1 MAKRRRRPVQK
12 FNRKMRTKLLVLF
25 TVIMAGL
32 CGMIG
37 RLMYIEY
44 TSGDKYEK
52 KVLSMQSYD
61 SKTIPYQRGDIVD
74 STCLLYT
81 SPSPRD
87 S

>member
-12 FNRKMRTKLLVLF
+12 LNRKMRTKLLVLF

-32 CGMIG
+32 CVMIG

-61 SKTIPYQRGDIVD
+61 SKTIP
-74 STCLLYT
+74 
-81 SPSPRD
+81 
-87 S
+87 

>member
-52 KVLSMQSYD
+52 KVL
-61 SKTIPYQRGDIVD
+61 
-74 STCLLYT
+74 
-81 SPSPRD
+81 
-87 S
+87 